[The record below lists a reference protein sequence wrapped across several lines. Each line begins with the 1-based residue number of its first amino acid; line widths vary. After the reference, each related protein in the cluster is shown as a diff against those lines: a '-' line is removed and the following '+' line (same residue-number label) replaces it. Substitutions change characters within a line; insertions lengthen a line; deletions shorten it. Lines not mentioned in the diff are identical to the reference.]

1 MAIVTTD
8 DQNYKDIANAIRE
21 RNGTSNTYKPR
32 EMPLAIRSI
41 SGSGS
46 SIKFQSNKTVTPT
59 ESTQYV
65 QPDSGYD
72 GLQQVTVNPIPSDY
86 QDTSD
91 ATAVSSDL
99 LEGKVAYGSSGRIV
113 GSLVPSSGD
122 GVDTS
127 DANATAS
134 DIVAPKTAYVASG
147 KVTGTLEEESSL
159 SYTNGSAAYNSF
171 GVPAIM
177 ITKTITDGR
186 HLIKNNGMITVSSL
200 ASNFGNALPSD
211 VAEGK
216 TFTSSSGFKVTGTKT
231 DSGSSGSGGN
241 LIRYGQTTSAV
252 INTGL
257 SSIIVF
263 AISATATATGL
274 GLCQATYNSY
284 DDETHMSMTYCN
296 SSSQYMKMYAY
307 TTVSTDFSISGGTFE
322 WTGTD
327 SRAFQSGMEYQW
339 FAVGS

>member
-177 ITKTITDGR
+177 ITKTITE
-186 HLIKNNGMITVSSL
+186 HLK
-200 ASNFGNALPSD
+200 
-211 VAEGK
+211 
-216 TFTSSSGFKVTGTKT
+216 
-231 DSGSSGSGGN
+231 
-241 LIRYGQTTSAV
+241 V
-252 INTGL
+252 INQ
-257 SSIIVF
+257 
-263 AISATATATGL
+263 
-274 GLCQATYNSY
+274 QAVLNPNQKKRKICRPNKQLLKAKHRQKKPIK
-284 DDETHMSMTYCN
+284 EMP
-296 SSSQYMKMYAY
+296 
-307 TTVSTDFSISGGTFE
+307 
-322 WTGTD
+322 
-327 SRAFQSGMEYQW
+327 R
-339 FAVGS
+339 

>member
-72 GLQQVTVNPIPSDY
+72 GLQQVTVNPIPNNY

-99 LEGKVAYGSSGRIV
+99 LEGKVAYGTSGRIV
-113 GSLVPSSGD
+113 GSLVPSSGGGD
-122 GVDTS
+122 VDTS
-127 DANATAS
+127 DADATAS
-134 DIVAPKTAYVASG
+134 DIVAPKTAYIASG

-159 SYTNGSAAYNSF
+159 SYTNGSAAYNGF

-177 ITKTITDGR
+177 ITKTITGGR
-186 HLIKNNGMITVSSL
+186 HLIKNNGTIIVSSP
-200 ASNFGNALPSD
+200 ASNFGDASPSD

-216 TFTSSSGFKVTGTKT
+216 TFTSSSGLKVTGTKT
-231 DSGSSGSGGN
+231 DSGSSGGGS
-241 LIRYGQTTSAV
+241 LIRYGQTTSP
-252 INTGL
+252 IIETGL
-257 SSIIVF
+257 SSIDIF
-263 AISATATATGL
+263 SISATSSTTGL
-274 GLCQATYNSY
+274 GLCQAVYNRYDNQTYMR
-284 DDETHMSMTYCN
+284 MSYCN
-296 SSSQYMKMYAY
+296 SSSQYLKMYTY
-307 TTVSTDFSISGGTFE
+307 TTASTYFTISGGTFE

-327 SRAFQSGMEYQW
+327 SRAFQEDMEYAW